1 MVCIP
6 GPYFDGNV
14 ELQQFIQRSF
24 GYCLTGSV
32 LEHAFVFGHGSGGNG
47 KGTMLNTIAWV
58 FSDYVTVADMGTRKQ
73 ERATPDRHCKAQ
85 RRPAGHST
93 GDAAGAAVG

>member
-1 MVCIP
+1 MVCIR
-6 GPYFDGNV
+6 GPYFEGPLNSSS
-14 ELQQFIQRSF
+14 LFSARSATADWK
-24 GYCLTGSV
+24 L